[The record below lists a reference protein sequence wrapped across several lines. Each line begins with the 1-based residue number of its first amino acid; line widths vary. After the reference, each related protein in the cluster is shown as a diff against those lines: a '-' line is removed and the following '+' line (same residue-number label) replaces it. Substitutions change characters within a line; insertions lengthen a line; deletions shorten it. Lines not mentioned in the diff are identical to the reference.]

1 MPNPVHPINPLLSEK
16 EAARLLGVSHY
27 WLQKVRS
34 QRRPG
39 PVVTYIGGAV
49 RYRLSNL
56 ERYITERSS
65 KGSDE
70 TRSGNLR
77 SIAVNHVTGTSPVRN
92 GRP

>member
-1 MPNPVHPINPLLSEK
+1 MSNLVHPTDPLLSEK

-65 KGSDE
+65 KGSE
-70 TRSGNLR
+70 ATRSGDLW
-77 SIAVNHVTGTSPVRN
+77 SIDVNHITGKSSS
-92 GRP
+92 